1 MAVIEFSRNKKT
13 LVAID
18 IINYFYSAIIKSWP
32 RVLENL
38 CFGVQNTHRTVKTW
52 HVFGVNS
59 KWFSLACEQ
68 ALCLGKGWKIGR
80 TGKGK
85 GESL

>member
-1 MAVIEFSRNKKT
+1 MAVIEFSRNIKT

-38 CFGVQNTHRTVKTW
+38 CFGVQNTHRTVKT
-52 HVFGVNS
+52 
-59 KWFSLACEQ
+59 
-68 ALCLGKGWKIGR
+68 
-80 TGKGK
+80 
-85 GESL
+85 